1 MKRIVLFT
9 AILMATI
16 VVKAQGEEGDFTIQ
30 PKVGINLSSLSD
42 ADKAIVEVNFGFEGE
57 YMLTDNLSFAAG
69 VIVSNQGAK
78 YDSSSAGSYTADLDY
93 ANVPVVLNYY
103 VLPGLAIKAGVQ
115 PGFRVKA
122 KAKTD
127 GASVDLDEMY
137 GIISKATG
145 EEVKISAGVPAK
157 GKKFSKAWKLARKY
171 MRKYYPEWFAKYKDV
186 RKSISYLKSYSKMA
200 WTIGTGKSVMSDPDG
215 LRNMNA
221 EQVLRVIFHEV

>member
-122 KAKTD
+122 RAKTD
-127 GASVDLDEMY
+127 GASMDLDEVY
-137 GIISKATG
+137 GSISKLTG
-145 EEVKISAGVPAK
+145 EEVKIS
-157 GKKFSKAWKLARKY
+157 KFDFSI
-171 MRKYYPEWFAKYKDV
+171 PV
-186 RKSISYLKSYSKMA
+186 GISYEYKNIVLDARYNWGLIKLVN
-200 WTIGTGKSVMSDPDG
+200 IGDAFY
-215 LRNMNA
+215 N
-221 EQVLRVIFHEV
+221 RVFQLTLGYKFNIDL

>member
-16 VVKAQGEEGDFTIQ
+16 VVKAQHEEGDFTIQ
-30 PKVGINLSSLSD
+30 PKIGANVANLSD

-57 YMLTDNLSFAAG
+57 YMLSERLSLAAG
-69 VIVSNQGAK
+69 IIVSNQGAK
-78 YDSSSAGSYTADLDY
+78 YDSNDTGTYTADLDY

-145 EEVKISAGVPAK
+145 EEVKIN
-157 GKKFSKAWKLARKY
+157 KFDLSIPVGISY
-171 MRKYYPEWFAKYKDV
+171 EYKNIVLDV
-186 RKSISYLKSYSKMA
+186 RYNWGLVKIANVGDAFYNRVLSINLGYKFNIEL
-200 WTIGTGKSVMSDPDG
+200 
-215 LRNMNA
+215 
-221 EQVLRVIFHEV
+221 

>member
-78 YDSSSAGSYTADLDY
+78 YDSNDTGTYTADLDY

-145 EEVKISAGVPAK
+145 EEVKIN
-157 GKKFSKAWKLARKY
+157 KFDLSIPVGISY
-171 MRKYYPEWFAKYKDV
+171 EYKNIVLDV
-186 RKSISYLKSYSKMA
+186 RYNWGLVKIANVGDAFYNRVLSINLGYKFNIEL
-200 WTIGTGKSVMSDPDG
+200 
-215 LRNMNA
+215 
-221 EQVLRVIFHEV
+221 

>member
-42 ADKAIVEVNFGFEGE
+42 ADKAIVEANFGFEGE

-145 EEVKISAGVPAK
+145 EEVKIN
-157 GKKFSKAWKLARKY
+157 KFDLSIPVGISY
-171 MRKYYPEWFAKYKDV
+171 EYKNIVLDV
-186 RKSISYLKSYSKMA
+186 RYNWGLVKIANVGDAFYNRVLSINLGYKFNIEL
-200 WTIGTGKSVMSDPDG
+200 
-215 LRNMNA
+215 
-221 EQVLRVIFHEV
+221 

>member
-16 VVKAQGEEGDFTIQ
+16 VAKAQHEEGDFTIQ
-30 PKVGINLSSLSD
+30 PKIGANVANLSD
-42 ADKAIVEVNFGFEGE
+42 ADKAIVEANFGFEGE
-57 YMLTDNLSFAAG
+57 YMLSERLSLAAG
-69 VIVSNQGAK
+69 IIVSNQGAK
-78 YDSSSAGSYTADLDY
+78 YDSNDTGTYTADLDY

-145 EEVKISAGVPAK
+145 EEVKIN
-157 GKKFSKAWKLARKY
+157 KFDLSIPVGISY
-171 MRKYYPEWFAKYKDV
+171 EYKNIVLDV
-186 RKSISYLKSYSKMA
+186 RYNWGLVKIANVGDAFYNRVLSINLGYKFNIEL
-200 WTIGTGKSVMSDPDG
+200 
-215 LRNMNA
+215 
-221 EQVLRVIFHEV
+221 

>member
-16 VVKAQGEEGDFTIQ
+16 VAKAQHEEGDFTIQ
-30 PKVGINLSSLSD
+30 PKIGANVANLSD
-42 ADKAIVEVNFGFEGE
+42 ADKAIVEANFGFEGE
-57 YMLTDNLSFAAG
+57 YMLSERLSLATG
-69 VIVSNQGAK
+69 IIVSNQGAK
-78 YDSSSAGSYTADLDY
+78 YDSNDTGTYTADLDY

-145 EEVKISAGVPAK
+145 EEVKIN
-157 GKKFSKAWKLARKY
+157 KFDLSIPVGISY
-171 MRKYYPEWFAKYKDV
+171 EYKNIVLDV
-186 RKSISYLKSYSKMA
+186 RYNWGLVKIANVGDAFYNRVLSINLGYKFNIEL
-200 WTIGTGKSVMSDPDG
+200 
-215 LRNMNA
+215 
-221 EQVLRVIFHEV
+221 

>member
-16 VVKAQGEEGDFTIQ
+16 VTKAQHEEGDFTIQ
-30 PKVGINLSSLSD
+30 PKIGANVANLSD
-42 ADKAIVEVNFGFEGE
+42 ADKAIVEANFGFEGE
-57 YMLTDNLSFAAG
+57 YMLSERLSLAAG
-69 VIVSNQGAK
+69 IIVSNQGAK
-78 YDSSSAGSYTADLDY
+78 YDSNDTGTYTADLDY

-145 EEVKISAGVPAK
+145 EEVKIN
-157 GKKFSKAWKLARKY
+157 KFDLSIPVGISY
-171 MRKYYPEWFAKYKDV
+171 EYKNIVLDV
-186 RKSISYLKSYSKMA
+186 RYNWGLVKIANVGDAFYNRVLSINLGYKFNIEL
-200 WTIGTGKSVMSDPDG
+200 
-215 LRNMNA
+215 
-221 EQVLRVIFHEV
+221 

>member
-127 GASVDLDEMY
+127 GASMDLDEVY
-137 GIISKATG
+137 NSISKLTG
-145 EEVKISAGVPAK
+145 EEVKIS
-157 GKKFSKAWKLARKY
+157 KFDFSI
-171 MRKYYPEWFAKYKDV
+171 PV
-186 RKSISYLKSYSKMA
+186 GISYEYKNIVLDARYNWGLIKLLN
-200 WTIGTGKSVMSDPDG
+200 IGDAFY
-215 LRNMNA
+215 N
-221 EQVLRVIFHEV
+221 RVFQLTLGYKFNIDL

>member
-16 VVKAQGEEGDFTIQ
+16 VVKAQGEEGDFIIQ

-78 YDSSSAGSYTADLDY
+78 YDSNDTGTYTADLDY

-145 EEVKISAGVPAK
+145 EEVKIN
-157 GKKFSKAWKLARKY
+157 KFDLSIPVGISY
-171 MRKYYPEWFAKYKDV
+171 EYKNIVLDV
-186 RKSISYLKSYSKMA
+186 RYNWGLVKIANVGDAFYNRVLSINLGYKFNIEL
-200 WTIGTGKSVMSDPDG
+200 
-215 LRNMNA
+215 
-221 EQVLRVIFHEV
+221 

>member
-145 EEVKISAGVPAK
+145 EEVKIN
-157 GKKFSKAWKLARKY
+157 KFDLSIPVGISY
-171 MRKYYPEWFAKYKDV
+171 EYKNIVLDV
-186 RKSISYLKSYSKMA
+186 RYNWGLVKIANVGDAFYNRVLSINLGYKFNIEL
-200 WTIGTGKSVMSDPDG
+200 
-215 LRNMNA
+215 
-221 EQVLRVIFHEV
+221 

>member
-9 AILMATI
+9 VILMATI
-16 VVKAQGEEGDFTIQ
+16 VAKAQHEEGDFTIQ
-30 PKVGINLSSLSD
+30 PKIGANVANLSD
-42 ADKAIVEVNFGFEGE
+42 ADKAIVEANFGFEGE
-57 YMLTDNLSFAAG
+57 YMLSERLSLAAG
-69 VIVSNQGAK
+69 IIVSNQGAK
-78 YDSSSAGSYTADLDY
+78 YDSNDTGTYTADLDY

-145 EEVKISAGVPAK
+145 EEVKIN
-157 GKKFSKAWKLARKY
+157 KFDLSIPVGISY
-171 MRKYYPEWFAKYKDV
+171 EYKNIVLDV
-186 RKSISYLKSYSKMA
+186 RYNWGLVKIANVGDAFYNRVLSINLGYKFNIEL
-200 WTIGTGKSVMSDPDG
+200 
-215 LRNMNA
+215 
-221 EQVLRVIFHEV
+221 

>member
-16 VVKAQGEEGDFTIQ
+16 VAKAQGEEGDFTIQ

-145 EEVKISAGVPAK
+145 EEVKIN
-157 GKKFSKAWKLARKY
+157 KFDLSIPVGISY
-171 MRKYYPEWFAKYKDV
+171 EYKNIVLDV
-186 RKSISYLKSYSKMA
+186 RYNWGLVKIANVGDAFYNRVLSINLGYKFNIEL
-200 WTIGTGKSVMSDPDG
+200 
-215 LRNMNA
+215 
-221 EQVLRVIFHEV
+221 

>member
-127 GASVDLDEMY
+127 GVSMDLDEVY
-137 GIISKATG
+137 NSISKLTG
-145 EEVKISAGVPAK
+145 EEVKIS
-157 GKKFSKAWKLARKY
+157 KFDFSI
-171 MRKYYPEWFAKYKDV
+171 PV
-186 RKSISYLKSYSKMA
+186 GISYEYKNIVLDARYNWGLIKLLN
-200 WTIGTGKSVMSDPDG
+200 IGDAFY
-215 LRNMNA
+215 N
-221 EQVLRVIFHEV
+221 RVFQLTLGYKFNIDL

>member
-30 PKVGINLSSLSD
+30 PKVGINQSSLSD

-78 YDSSSAGSYTADLDY
+78 YDSNDTGTYTADLDY

-145 EEVKISAGVPAK
+145 EEVKIN
-157 GKKFSKAWKLARKY
+157 KFDLSIPVGISY
-171 MRKYYPEWFAKYKDV
+171 EYKNIVLDV
-186 RKSISYLKSYSKMA
+186 RYNWGLVKIANVGDAFYNRVLSINLGYKFNIEL
-200 WTIGTGKSVMSDPDG
+200 
-215 LRNMNA
+215 
-221 EQVLRVIFHEV
+221 